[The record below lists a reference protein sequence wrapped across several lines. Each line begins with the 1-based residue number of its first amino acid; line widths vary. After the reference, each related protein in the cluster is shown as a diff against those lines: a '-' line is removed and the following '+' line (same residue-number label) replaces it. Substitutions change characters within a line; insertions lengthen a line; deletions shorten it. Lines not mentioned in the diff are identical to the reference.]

1 MSAQPPSFFARLG
14 LALRVLTDGQFA
26 ALVVQAAEQGA
37 LPAPAPQPALPAAA
51 APAPAPE
58 PKAKPKSEPKPPAA
72 PPAPAAPAF
81 SVADVSREGSL
92 HVLAILQREARLLD
106 FCEEELTGY
115 TDAVIGAA
123 ARTVHTGVR
132 KVLKSYFDLQPVRT
146 EKEGEQVT
154 VPEGFDARA
163 VRLTGNVVGKPP
175 FKGALRHHGWRA
187 ADVKLPEP
195 VRGDASRLLAPAEV
209 ELQ

>member
-1 MSAQPPSFFARLG
+1 MSAQTPSFLARLG
-14 LALRVLTDGQFA
+14 LALRVLTDPGFA
-26 ALVVQAAEQGA
+26 LLAQQAGEQGA
-37 LPAPAPQPALPAAA
+37 LPVPAPQPALPVAATPDA
-51 APAPAPE
+51 RPT
-58 PKAKPKSEPKPPAA
+58 PKSEPKPSAA
-72 PPAPAAPAF
+72 PPAPAAPAL
-81 SVADVSREGSL
+81 SVESVSREGSL
-92 HVLAILQREARLLD
+92 HLLAILQREARLLD

-123 ARTVHTGVR
+123 ARTVHAGCR

-146 EKEGEQVT
+146 EKEGAQVT

-187 ADVKLPEP
+187 AEVKLPEP

>member
-1 MSAQPPSFFARLG
+1 MSTQPPSFFARLG
-14 LALRVLTDGQFA
+14 IALRVLTDPDFA
-26 ALVVQAAEQGA
+26 LLAQQAFEQGT
-37 LPAPAPQPALPAAA
+37 LPAAPAQPALPAAA
-51 APAPAPE
+51 APVPE
-58 PKAKPKSEPKPPAA
+58 PKARLKSDPKPS
-72 PPAPAAPAF
+72 APAAPAF
-81 SVADVSREGSL
+81 SVAEVSREGSL

-123 ARTVHTGVR
+123 ARTVHAGVR
-132 KVLKSYFDLQPVRT
+132 KVLKGYFDLQPVRT

-163 VRLTGNVVGKPP
+163 IRLTGNVVGKPP

-187 ADVKLPEP
+187 AEVKLPEP

>member
-14 LALRVLTDGQFA
+14 IALRVLTDPDFA
-26 ALVVQAAEQGA
+26 LLAWQAGEQGA
-37 LPAPAPQPALPAAA
+37 LPTPAPQPALA
-51 APAPAPE
+51 APAREPE
-58 PKAKPKSEPKPPAA
+58 PKAKPPSEPKAPPAPA
-72 PPAPAAPAF
+72 APAAPAF
-81 SVADVSREGSL
+81 SVADASREGSL

-123 ARTVHTGVR
+123 ARTVHAGCR

-187 ADVKLPEP
+187 AEVKLPDS